1 MEAAT
6 VAPAQ
11 VPLHHLLR
19 ARTAA
24 AHARL
29 DAGLDGGFR
38 DAREYAAYLAGMA
51 AFVDAAL
58 AVIGEED
65 WLAGARDALARD
77 LGRPVPPPAP
87 RDAAV
92 DRGDE
97 PRRAG
102 WRYVAAGSCLG
113 ARVLLRDARRLHAG
127 LAHGTS
133 FLATFSGGDAWPRCL
148 ALLRD
153 ADFDA
158 GARERACDAAL
169 EAFHAAEAAL
179 NRAKSESNA
188 A

>member
-1 MEAAT
+1 MEAA
-6 VAPAQ
+6 AISPAQ

-29 DAGLDGGFR
+29 DSGLVGGFR
-38 DAREYAAYLAGMA
+38 DARGYAAYLAGMA

-65 WLAGARDALARD
+65 WLAGARDAIARD
-77 LGRPVPPPAP
+77 LGRPAAP
-87 RDAAV
+87 VASREDAV
-92 DRGDE
+92 DA

-102 WRYVAAGSCLG
+102 WRYVAAGASLG
-113 ARVLLRDARRLHAG
+113 TRVLLRDARRLHAD

-148 ALLRD
+148 AFLRD
-153 ADFDA
+153 VDFDA
-158 GARERACDAAL
+158 GARERACEAAL

-179 NRAKSESNA
+179 IRAKSEPNA